1 MASVFELLR
10 QQLQRDGIN
19 FQLQRTAV
27 ALQQL
32 DFVVRA
38 VAMLQL
44 NLQLNLQHLPLKA
57 GCQTSQDVLNALN
70 AIAGNRMVGRLR
82 QQLARGGVF
91 F

>member
-38 VAMLQL
+38 VVLAM
-44 NLQLNLQHLPLKA
+44 LQLNLQHLPLKA
-57 GCQTSQDVLNALN
+57 GCQTGQDVLNALLIIVFGGSGMFS
-70 AIAGNRMVGRLR
+70 IALNVKHAGPSS
-82 QQLARGGVF
+82 
-91 F
+91 